1 MRMMPHRRQ
10 VSRRPRTGTRWRGD
24 CGREGSLVLS
34 PPASSAR
41 KNSQRGSGTAGGNSG
56 STAAGRP
63 RQQGPE
69 AARVG
74 AQGLATTLD
83 SPQRVGPLHLRPES
97 LQDPSQAPACCDRD
111 VTSDFCFRFPAK
123 KRSAS
128 LQPRGLPGIFP
139 PLCCAIFTIPV
150 TTEIASFQP
159 WFWVYRLALASRS
172 GHASSSTIAP
182 PTGPSLRHPGC
193 VRLGSL
199 RPDVTFVRPDGLVC
213 SRRVSGVSYSIHVI
227 FCMFSCIVRK
237 GTGGVQEILDAGVSA
252 DRPGLRR

>member
-139 PLCCAIFTIPV
+139 PLCCAIFTITV

-182 PTGPSLRHPGC
+182 PTGPSPASPRLRA
-193 VRLGSL
+193 
-199 RPDVTFVRPDGLVC
+199 
-213 SRRVSGVSYSIHVI
+213 SR
-227 FCMFSCIVRK
+227 
-237 GTGGVQEILDAGVSA
+237 EPA
-252 DRPGLRR
+252 P

>member
-1 MRMMPHRRQ
+1 MA
-10 VSRRPRTGTRWRGD
+10 
-24 CGREGSLVLS
+24 GREVSLCRH
-34 PPASSAR
+34 PPALPEKNPSAAPAR
-41 KNSQRGSGTAGGNSG
+41 RAETLG
-56 STAAGRP
+56 STAAGWP

-83 SPQRVGPLHLRPES
+83 SPQRVGPLHVRPES

-139 PLCCAIFTIPV
+139 PLCRAIFTVPV

-159 WFWVYRLALASRS
+159 RIWVYRLALASRS
-172 GHASSSTIAP
+172 GHASSSAIAP
-182 PTGPSLRHPGC
+182 PIGPAPASPRLRA
-193 VRLGSL
+193 
-199 RPDVTFVRPDGLVC
+199 
-213 SRRVSGVSYSIHVI
+213 SR
-227 FCMFSCIVRK
+227 
-237 GTGGVQEILDAGVSA
+237 EPA
-252 DRPGLRR
+252 P